1 MSATEDRLKQLIND
15 HLDLGRDAD
24 FDAPFNETGVSSVDA
39 IAFFKEVSKEFNL
52 AFTPAEFASCPT
64 LREVVNYIDSHSG

>member
-1 MSATEDRLKQLIND
+1 MSATDDRLKQLIND
-15 HLDLGRDAD
+15 HLDLGRDPD

-52 AFTPAEFASCPT
+52 PFGAAEFSKCPT
-64 LREVVNYIDSHSG
+64 LREVVNYIDSQSG